1 MVGVVPTTL
10 SVSPFSQELL
20 QWTRTLS
27 ARRYSPLGIAC
38 LICGKIISIADL
50 EVVARQLGMYMIT
63 VIVGLIIHGGIFL
76 PLIYFVI
83 VKENPFK
90 FFMGIFQAW
99 VTALGTASR
108 YGGNFSAD
116 CCFRLSGSDCPTPG
130 GLSTTPHQ
138 NQVVSQVVDVFLRL
152 HLASSSFIRNQQP
165 TTTSHSAFMR
175 DRRCFIDG
183 AEALIPPADTTSTL
197 SCTDLLTAPPPTSKH
212 ASIIREKKN

>member
-1 MVGVVPTTL
+1 MVGVVPTLHSAFTL
-10 SVSPFSQELL
+10 KELPE
-20 QWTRTLS
+20 WTRTLS
-27 ARRYSPLGIAC
+27 ACRYSPLGIAC

-108 YGGNFSAD
+108 
-116 CCFRLSGSDCPTPG
+116 
-130 GLSTTPHQ
+130 
-138 NQVVSQVVDVFLRL
+138 
-152 HLASSSFIRNQQP
+152 
-165 TTTSHSAFMR
+165 
-175 DRRCFIDG
+175 
-183 AEALIPPADTTSTL
+183 
-197 SCTDLLTAPPPTSKH
+197 
-212 ASIIREKKN
+212 

>member
-1 MVGVVPTTL
+1 MSL
-10 SVSPFSQELL
+10 C
-20 QWTRTLS
+20 

-108 YGGNFSAD
+108 YAGLCCAPIVVLCSEVQTVPPPRERKATPIRGGFPLGWSA
-116 CCFRLSGSDCPTPG
+116 CSC
-130 GLSTTPHQ
+130 GLG
-138 NQVVSQVVDVFLRL
+138 
-152 HLASSSFIRNQQP
+152 LASSAFIIKRSGAQSL
-165 TTTSHSAFMR
+165 TLSAFMW
-175 DRRCFIDG
+175 DARCFING
-183 AEALIPPADTTSTL
+183 TEALPPLRTRPPLSHVATCSPLRQPPAAATRSL
-197 SCTDLLTAPPPTSKH
+197 
-212 ASIIREKKN
+212 

>member
-1 MVGVVPTTL
+1 M
-10 SVSPFSQELL
+10 SIF
-20 QWTRTLS
+20 
-27 ARRYSPLGIAC
+27 RYSPIGIAC

-108 YGGNFSAD
+108 YETFLPS
-116 CCFRLSGSDCPTPG
+116 RLLYILG
-130 GLSTTPHQ
+130 
-138 NQVVSQVVDVFLRL
+138 LRL
-152 HLASSSFIRNQQP
+152 FYTDEHSLTASNSGFLSSVLHVF
-165 TTTSHSAFMR
+165 T
-175 DRRCFIDG
+175 
-183 AEALIPPADTTSTL
+183 LIP
-197 SCTDLLTAPPPTSKH
+197 LTRMA
-212 ASIIREKKN
+212 IF

>member
-1 MVGVVPTTL
+1 MY
-10 SVSPFSQELL
+10 
-20 QWTRTLS
+20 LS

-108 YGGNFSAD
+108 YARLPRR
-116 CCFRLSGSDCPTPG
+116 CCFTLLGSDCPTPG
-130 GLSTTPHQ
+130 ECNTTPSEAGSLSGGRHVPVTPHRILFFHYKARWKSWQ
-138 NQVVSQVVDVFLRL
+138 
-152 HLASSSFIRNQQP
+152 
-165 TTTSHSAFMR
+165 
-175 DRRCFIDG
+175 RRP
-183 AEALIPPADTTSTL
+183 LTL
-197 SCTDLLTAPPPTSKH
+197 PSCG
-212 ASIIREKKN
+212 I

>member
-1 MVGVVPTTL
+1 MDAY
-10 SVSPFSQELL
+10 S
-20 QWTRTLS
+20 S

-108 YGGNFSAD
+108 YARLLVVVLHSEVQTVPPPPSAT
-116 CCFRLSGSDCPTPG
+116 R
-130 GLSTTPHQ
+130 PHQ
-138 NQVVSQVVDVFLRL
+138 KRVPSQVVDMFL
-152 HLASSSFIRNQQP
+152 
-165 TTTSHSAFMR
+165 
-175 DRRCFIDG
+175 
-183 AEALIPPADTTSTL
+183 
-197 SCTDLLTAPPPTSKH
+197 
-212 ASIIREKKN
+212 